1 MSTCER
7 TEREFFRVTREGL
20 ANEGTLSRDLRWVR
34 ESCSQL
40 GVEGAPGRGHRMSTE
55 RSEGS
60 RWPGWLGQT
69 EGRREEKIEGAG
81 AISHYEETG
90 FYFVWN
96 GMAAP
101 GDSE

>member
-7 TEREFFRVTREGL
+7 TEREFFRVTPEGL
-20 ANEGTLSRDLRWVR
+20 TNEGTLSRELRWVR

-40 GVEGAPGRGHRMSTE
+40 GVEGAPGRGDRMSTGVLKNQGGQGGWG
-55 RSEGS
+55 RLREG
-60 RWPGWLGQT
+60 
-69 EGRREEKIEGAG
+69 EKRRIEGG
-81 AISHYEETG
+81 GDISQDEERG

>member
-40 GVEGAPGRGHRMSTE
+40 GVEGAQNEHR
-55 RSEGS
+55 
-60 RWPGWLGQT
+60 
-69 EGRREEKIEGAG
+69 A
-81 AISHYEETG
+81 
-90 FYFVWN
+90 F
-96 GMAAP
+96 
-101 GDSE
+101 